1 MSQDNQIPPLPPE
14 SQPPPQTPP
23 PPPPAAPTPVPAL
36 PYASASTPLTQD
48 EKTMGMLCHLLA
60 ILCGFLGPLILWLVK
75 KNESPFVDD
84 QGKEALNFQI
94 TVLIAAFVAGLSLFI
109 CIGVVLLPAVG
120 IANLVFCIIA
130 AVEANKGNKYRYPFC
145 IRLIS

>member
-1 MSQDNQIPPLPPE
+1 MSQDNQIPPQQPE
-14 SQPPPQTPP
+14 PAPQTPP
-23 PPPPAAPTPVPAL
+23 PSSPPRPGAAL
-36 PYASASTPLTQD
+36 PYASAATPLTQD
-48 EKTMGMLCHLLA
+48 DKTMGMLCHLLA

-75 KNESPFVDD
+75 KNESHFVDD

-94 TVLIAAFVAGLSLFI
+94 TVIIAAAIAGLSIFI

-120 IANLVFCIIA
+120 VANLVFCIIA
-130 AVEANKGNKYRYPFC
+130 AVEANKGNTYRYPVC